1 MNHISLL
8 KMIVIAVFLGINSL
22 VNANSIV
29 PIPQKIEYNEPKAK
43 LGKKLFFDTV
53 LSANNTVSCA
63 TCHNLE
69 IGGDDNLR
77 FSFGIHGQEGFMNA
91 PTVFNA
97 IFNFRQFWNG
107 RARTLQEQAKGSIQ
121 NKLEMA
127 HDLDKLVLNLQKDAH
142 YQKEFSSVYDNGI
155 SADNIVDAIAEFEKT
170 LITPNSKFDR
180 YLNGQKNILNEQELR
195 GYELFMNKGCIAC
208 HNGVN
213 VGGNMY
219 AKIGIV
225 EQQQLPHKG
234 LYDITKNQDDMYM
247 FKVPSL
253 RNIEHTAPY
262 GFIGQYETLEETVFD
277 IAYKQLGIELSEK
290 QVNDIVA
297 FLKTLSGEV
306 RIIE

>member
-1 MNHISLL
+1 MKNHFI
-8 KMIVIAVFLGINSL
+8 KVIFVFFIFLPSF
-22 VNANSIV
+22 AYTNSIL
-29 PIPQKIEYNEPKAK
+29 PIPAKIEYDLEKAK
-43 LGKKLFFDTV
+43 LGKKLFFDTK
-53 LSANNTVSCA
+53 LSANNTISCA
-63 TCHNLE
+63 SCHNLE
-69 IGGDDNLR
+69 IGGDDNLK

-127 HDLDKLVLNLQKDAH
+127 HDLEVLSKELQKEGA
-142 YQKEFSSVYDNGI
+142 YKQAFEKIYTNGI
-155 SADNIVDAIAEFEKT
+155 SAENIVDAIAEFEKT
-170 LITPNSKFDR
+170 LITPNSRFDQ
-180 YLNGQKNILNEQELR
+180 YLNGNKNILTKQESR
-195 GYELFMNKGCIAC
+195 GYELFVTKGCIGC
-208 HNGVN
+208 HHGVN

-225 EQQQLPHKG
+225 QKQQLSQKG
-234 LYDITKNQDDMYM
+234 LYDLTKDEDDMYL

-262 GFIGQYETLEETVFD
+262 GFLGQYETLYEVVYD
-277 IAYKQLGIELSEK
+277 IAYKQLGIRLQDDEVK
-290 QVNDIVA
+290 DIVA

-306 RIIE
+306 SIIDD